1 MAELAGIALPPVM
14 QVGFAV
20 RDAETAAAF
29 YERAF
34 GLGPFEFQEAT
45 LDGNYECNGKPSHCR
60 MKVATSM
67 SGQVQIELI
76 EMLEGDHP
84 SGDFIERQ
92 GEGISHLAFE
102 VTDLAV
108 MLAKLEERGVQIR
121 ARGSV
126 TLESGQSLHY
136 AWVFQEGPGAP
147 MFEFVE
153 YT

>member
-1 MAELAGIALPPVM
+1 VRELAGIALPPVM

-20 RDAETAAAF
+20 RDAESAAAF
-29 YERAF
+29 YENAF
-34 GLGPFEFQEAT
+34 GLGPFELQEAC
-45 LDGNYECNGKPSHCR
+45 LDGDYECNGKASSCR
-60 MKVATSM
+60 MKIATAM

-84 SGDFIERQ
+84 SGDFIEQR

-102 VTDLAV
+102 VDDLGR
-108 MLAKLEERGVQIR
+108 MLVQLEQHGVQIR

-126 TLESGQSLHY
+126 ALESGQALRY

-147 MFEFVE
+147 MIEFVE